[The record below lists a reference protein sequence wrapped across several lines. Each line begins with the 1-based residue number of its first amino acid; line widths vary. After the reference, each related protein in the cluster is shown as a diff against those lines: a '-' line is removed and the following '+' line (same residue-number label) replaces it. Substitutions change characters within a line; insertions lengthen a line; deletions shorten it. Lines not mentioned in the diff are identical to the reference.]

1 MIPILTALLLALPD
15 ARAQA
20 CQAVTEVPESFQV
33 AWISRASKRVG
44 GKTDLEVV
52 RVSDLRAWI
61 RDEGTDVG
69 RLLQGLGMAPR
80 NPGRRVDQD
89 WKITLFD
96 VRSEWM
102 CRPLEGS
109 AGGEDASGIL
119 SCDERG
125 AKPIRAHRY
134 GYSGCGYTLDTGAS
148 SRGLDVYRVPWTSA
162 SSYGFCVMPLERF
175 LGGA

>member
-1 MIPILTALLLALPD
+1 MLPSSAAGHVTRTIPSPLCCTGSRSVDGYRSLPIAIL
-15 ARAQA
+15 
-20 CQAVTEVPESFQV
+20 
-33 AWISRASKRVG
+33 
-44 GKTDLEVV
+44 
-52 RVSDLRAWI
+52 
-61 RDEGTDVG
+61 
-69 RLLQGLGMAPR
+69 
-80 NPGRRVDQD
+80 
-89 WKITLFD
+89 
-96 VRSEWM
+96 
-102 CRPLEGS
+102 
-109 AGGEDASGIL
+109 EDASGIL

>member
-1 MIPILTALLLALPD
+1 MNTTS
-15 ARAQA
+15 R
-20 CQAVTEVPESFQV
+20 VPNYITGYVKRLISFTT
-33 AWISRASKRVG
+33 VG

-119 SCDERG
+119 SCDERRPLRHG
-125 AKPIRAHRY
+125 ALHLHTQPLQRALVRLLHREQ
-134 GYSGCGYTLDTGAS
+134 L
-148 SRGLDVYRVPWTSA
+148 V
-162 SSYGFCVMPLERF
+162 
-175 LGGA
+175 